1 MTRRDFAKT
10 IFAASAIPAAAAQ
23 EAAARMKG
31 LPPLVIKDVK
41 VIATN
46 GGRGY
51 RWVFLK
57 IITSEPGLYG
67 IGSMSNNYQSAAVI
81 AAAEADVK
89 PFLIGK
95 DPARIEDLWQGGH
108 VRSYWRNGTVG
119 NNLLSGVDMALWDIK
134 GKRAGMPVYD
144 LLGGKVRDT
153 VPIYAH
159 AGGKDIQAAED
170 DVRKYWE
177 DGYTHIRVQVGGY
190 GGGGFVPPGQG
201 SRADQGYNG
210 PAFDEDIYADN
221 TVKLFEHMRSKF
233 GPSAKFLHDIHEHL
247 TPTMAV
253 DLAKRLEPV
262 HMFFVEDILPPEQ
275 IDWFRRIKEVCTTP
289 LAMGELFVNPL
300 EYVPLISGRYIDFIR
315 TRVSQIGGISQAKK
329 IANLC
334 ETFGVRTA
342 FQEGGDND
350 PVNQLAAY
358 HVDIS
363 SAGFGIQEEN
373 HFPPLVH
380 EMLPGV
386 AEQRKGYLYGTNTPG
401 LGIDINE
408 EIAAKYPIQHS
419 AKGDNYP
426 QDRTI
431 DGAIVKP

>member
-1 MTRRDFAKT
+1 
-10 IFAASAIPAAAAQ
+10 
-23 EAAARMKG
+23 
-31 LPPLVIKDVK
+31 
-41 VIATN
+41 
-46 GGRGY
+46 
-51 RWVFLK
+51 
-57 IITSEPGLYG
+57 
-67 IGSMSNNYQSAAVI
+67 MSNYYQSAAVI
-81 AAAEADVK
+81 AAAENNVK
-89 PFLIGK
+89 PFLLGK
-95 DPARIEDLWQGGH
+95 DPGRIEDLWQGGH

-170 DVRKYWE
+170 DVRKYWD

-201 SRADQGYNG
+201 SRADQGYSG

-221 TVKLFEHMRSKF
+221 TVKLFEHMRAKF

-262 HMFFVEDILPPEQ
+262 HMFFVEDILSPEQ

-300 EYVPLISGRYIDFIR
+300 EYVPLIAGRYVDFIR

-380 EMLPGV
+380 EMLPGT
-386 AEQRKGYLYGTNTPG
+386 AEQRKGYLYGTNAPG

-408 EIAAKYPIQHS
+408 EIAAKYPIQHG
-419 AKGDNYP
+419 ANGDNYP
-426 QDRTI
+426 QDRTV

>member
-1 MTRRDFAKT
+1 MTRRDFAKS

-31 LPPLVIKDVK
+31 LPALTIKDVK

-57 IITSEPGLYG
+57 IVTSEPGLYG

-81 AAAEADVK
+81 AAAESNVK

-159 AGGKDIQAAED
+159 AGGKDIPAAEE

-201 SRADQGYNG
+201 SRADNGYSG

-221 TVKLFEHMRSKF
+221 TVKLFEHMR
-233 GPSAKFLHDIHEHL
+233 
-247 TPTMAV
+247 
-253 DLAKRLEPV
+253 
-262 HMFFVEDILPPEQ
+262 VE
-275 IDWFRRIKEVCTTP
+275 
-289 LAMGELFVNPL
+289 
-300 EYVPLISGRYIDFIR
+300 
-315 TRVSQIGGISQAKK
+315 
-329 IANLC
+329 
-334 ETFGVRTA
+334 VRTVGEIPPRHSRA
-342 FQEGGDND
+342 SDAHHGRGSCQ
-350 PVNQLAAY
+350 AAGAGP
-358 HVDIS
+358 HVLRRRHP
-363 SAGFGIQEEN
+363 AARAN
-373 HFPPLVH
+373 RLVPP
-380 EMLPGV
+380 
-386 AEQRKGYLYGTNTPG
+386 N
-401 LGIDINE
+401 
-408 EIAAKYPIQHS
+408 
-419 AKGDNYP
+419 
-426 QDRTI
+426 
-431 DGAIVKP
+431 